1 MARTTRKARKR
12 IAARPKT
19 GVRAVAEAAGVSAAT
34 VSRTLN
40 SPDSVNEVMRDRVLG
55 TAAKLGYLPN
65 PAAKALRMRR
75 SYLVGAVIPTLDHA
89 FFARMVNAFQE
100 TLTGAGYT
108 VIIMSVGFDNTH
120 IFDSV
125 KQLVE
130 RGAEAL
136 MVVGRIEDKQ
146 LLELIKDKA
155 LPAVC
160 TYSIASPSFL
170 PSVGFD
176 NYQTMRQVLRYV
188 LRLGH
193 RRLAMIAGPT
203 KGNDR
208 QQARIKAFEDTRV
221 EHGIQD
227 PWPVLENRY
236 DNALAEGTSA
246 MRLIHAQYPDVT
258 AIVCNSDSFA
268 FGALTECHRLALRVP
283 EDISIV
289 GHDDQDFAEL
299 LDPPLTTV
307 AVPARQ
313 MGQLSAQEL
322 LQALENGRPPQTVRL
337 DAELLI
343 RGTVSRPAAN
353 NATVADAAFE
363 SQQAKI
369 ASR

>member
-1 MARTTRKARKR
+1 MTRTTRRARKR
-12 IAARPKT
+12 IARPKT
-19 GVRAVAEAAGVSAAT
+19 GVQAVAEAARVSIAT
-34 VSRTLN
+34 VSRTFN

-55 TAAKLGYLPN
+55 TAAKLGYVPN

-75 SYLVGAVIPTLDHA
+75 NYLVGAVIPTLDHA
-89 FFARMVNAFQE
+89 FFARMVDAFQE
-100 TLTGAGYT
+100 TLTGSGYA

-146 LLELIKDKA
+146 LLELIKEKA
-155 LPAVC
+155 LPVVC
-160 TYSIASPSFL
+160 TYSIASPSAL

-176 NYQTMRQVLRYV
+176 NYQTMRQVVRYV

-193 RRLAMIAGPT
+193 TRLAMIAGPT

-208 QQARIKAFEDTRV
+208 QQARIEAFEDTRV

-227 PWPVLENRY
+227 PWPVLERRY
-236 DNALAEGTSA
+236 DNALSEGASA
-246 MRLIHAQYPDVT
+246 MRLIRAQYPDVT
-258 AIVCNSDSFA
+258 AVICNSDSFA

-322 LQALENGRPPQTVRL
+322 LRALENGTPPQTVRL
-337 DAELLI
+337 YAELLI
-343 RGTVSRPAAN
+343 RGTVSRSAAN
-353 NATVADAAFE
+353 KATVTDAASE
-363 SQQAKI
+363 SQQAKT
-369 ASR
+369 A